1 MLLTIITTITFLLM
15 LTTNYLSNSIPIGG
29 RTQSDISA
37 EYPTLFTPSGFTFS
51 IWGIIYILLIVFVIL
66 LFTDSTVI
74 SANRTPI
81 LLLFSLVNIL
91 NSVWLVFWH
100 TDRIFLSTIVMIAL
114 LTSLLVMLSLISKS
128 DSFTFATFS
137 IYAGWISVATVATVA
152 IFLVKQNYPLFMNHE
167 QLFFGITLFLTVL
180 IGAYMLINEQNYYF
194 AGVFL
199 WAYIGIATK
208 FIP

>member
-1 MLLTIITTITFLLM
+1 MLLTIITTLTFLLM
-15 LTTNYLSNSIPIGG
+15 LSTNYLSNSIPIGG

-74 SANRTPI
+74 SANKTPI

-100 TDRIFLSTIVMIAL
+100 TDRIFFSTIVMIAL
-114 LTSLLVMLSLISKS
+114 LTTLLVMLSLISRS
-128 DSFTFATFS
+128 DAFTFATFS
-137 IYAGWISVATVATVA
+137 IYVGWISVATVANIT
-152 IFLVKQNYPLFMNHE
+152 IFLVKKNYPFFMNHE
-167 QLFFGITLFLTVL
+167 QLFFGLTLFLTVL
-180 IGAYMLINEQNYYF
+180 IGAYMLIKEQNYYF

-199 WAYIGIATK
+199 WAYIGIAAK